1 MGLPMIDTIDYG
13 GQVWRWAFGERA
25 EGIMLNDPVDHPTLT
40 GTPPE
45 PYPTISISAPATVA
59 FEFMEVQT

>member
-13 GQVWRWAFGERA
+13 GHVWRWAFREARRGDNA
-25 EGIMLNDPVDHPTLT
+25 DDPVEHPTLT

-45 PYPTISISAPATVA
+45 PYPTVWVGAQATVA